1 MTDPTIPC
9 MRFSSF
15 FNEAPS
21 ALDTLRNIVVSPSA
35 DVTTPLQPSEQKSA
49 ADTSFPEAHEL
60 DERVRNFRQIGAAVI
75 PWSDMK
81 ITKDTELEHISL
93 LPAYVPKPAEKDRH
107 TTERSPVIFEDPAP
121 SPLRTEDP
129 LQSYKTSLPTTLQ
142 FEVGPN
148 PVILTPIGRLFIED
162 PVYQDI
168 DYQPLLNLA
177 RRQS

>member
-1 MTDPTIPC
+1 MTDSTIPC

-15 FNEAPS
+15 FNETAS
-21 ALDTLRNIVVSPSA
+21 ALDTLRNIVVSPST

-60 DERVRNFRQIGAAVI
+60 DERVRNFRRIGAAVI

-81 ITKDTELEHISL
+81 LTRDTELEHISL
-93 LPAYVPKPAEKDRH
+93 LPAYAPKPAEKDSPR
-107 TTERSPVIFEDPAP
+107 TERSAVIFEDPVP
-121 SPLRTEDP
+121 SPLKAEKP
-129 LQSYKTSLPTTLQ
+129 LDYDKTSLPTTLQ

-148 PVILTPIGRLFIED
+148 PVTLTRIGRLFIEV
-162 PVYQDI
+162 PAYQDI
-168 DYQPLLNLA
+168 DYRTLLNLA